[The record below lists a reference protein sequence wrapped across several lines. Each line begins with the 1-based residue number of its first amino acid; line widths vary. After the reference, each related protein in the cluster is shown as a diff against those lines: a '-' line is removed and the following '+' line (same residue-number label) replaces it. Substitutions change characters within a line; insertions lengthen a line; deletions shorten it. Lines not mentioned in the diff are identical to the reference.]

1 MTNYPNFE
9 KKGYKILRELG
20 RNREGGRVT
29 YLASALESEQQVV
42 IKEFRFARVESS
54 WTGWKAWEREI
65 EVLGQ
70 LSHPRIPK
78 YLNSFETSEG
88 FCLVQ
93 DYKNAPALAQ
103 VRGFSPEEIRQIV
116 LSVLEILAYLQSRTP
131 PIVHRDLKP
140 ENILVQDGSSDKIAV
155 GKQAYLVDFGL
166 ARIKG
171 GEVAVESLAAGT
183 PGFMPPE
190 EIFNRPLTAKSDLY
204 SLGATTICLLAG
216 IPSVEIG
223 NFIDDDYRFNLEGLG
238 ELHPRFVAWLRKMV
252 APNPKDRY
260 ANAKKAIAALEAIP
274 SVTRSARWQSKISNF
289 FQKKSAILRQL
300 VAFGLVAAT
309 GAMAIAFW
317 LNRPSR
323 QLLSKRKCS
332 RCNLENVNLEGA
344 NLGGVNL
351 QEANL
356 QGAKLAEAKLWG
368 ANLKGANL
376 KQSELN
382 SANLENADLREVAL
396 ADASLIDANLEGAD
410 LEGAELLRVNLDGAN
425 LEDATLSR
433 VSLLGARFHRAN
445 LSGSNL
451 YEANL
456 EGANL
461 ENTNLAGA
469 SLENTGLKNAK
480 LNGVDLQSVQ
490 MKGANLENANLERAT
505 LSQLQDAN
513 LKGANLQNANLQDAD
528 LWKANLENANLEGAN
543 LANANLAGANL
554 VGANLENAN
563 LEGANLKGAK
573 LEGDSFGEGS

>member
-1 MTNYPNFE
+1 MKNYPNFE

-140 ENILVQDGSSDKIAV
+140 ENILVEDRGFGQNV

-190 EIFNRPLTAKSDLY
+190 EIFNRSLSAKSDLY

-223 NFIDDDYRFNLEGLG
+223 NFIDDDYRFNLQGLG
-238 ELHPRFVAWLRKMV
+238 ELHPRFVAWLGKMV

-274 SVTRSARWQSKISNF
+274 SVTRQRWQSKMRDI

-300 VAFGLVAAT
+300 IAFGFVAAT

-317 LNRPSR
+317 LNRPSG
-323 QLLSKRKCS
+323 QLLSKRKCP

-410 LEGAELLRVNLDGAN
+410 LEGAELLRVNLDSAN

-445 LSGSNL
+445 LRGSNL

-469 SLENTGLKNAK
+469 SLENTELKNAK

-490 MKGANLENANLERAT
+490 MKGADLENANLERAT

-554 VGANLENAN
+554 VGANLDNAN

-573 LEGDSFGEGS
+573 LEGASFGDDS